1 MTVRIGAAPVSF
13 GVYGAE
19 GSRGPDPD
27 ALLAAVADAGYGGI
41 ELGIQGFFG
50 GPAETAA
57 RFARAGLACIGCY
70 IPFHFT
76 ADDATIAAEME
87 RMRRTVAELAAAG
100 GTAPLAILADEGSP
114 ELLVHPAR
122 PWDDRSRALDAAG
135 WALLGRRLEDARR
148 LAADHGLRTSF
159 HPHISTY
166 VESPWEV
173 ERVLEA
179 SPIGLTLDTGHFL
192 LAGAE
197 PRAALA
203 HFGDRVDLVHLKDV
217 RVEVLRR
224 AKAEGRT
231 DFDTW
236 WGDVSVRLG
245 TGDVEMAGFVGD
257 LVRRGYDGWAVVEQD
272 RLPIGS
278 DPDALRDAA
287 ADEAHNAA
295 WVRAAIAAAGA

>member
-1 MTVRIGAAPVSF
+1 MTLRIGAAPVSF

-27 ALLAAVADAGYGGI
+27 ALLDAVAAAGYAGT

-50 GPAETAA
+50 TPAETAA

-76 ADDATIAAEME
+76 ADEATIADEME
-87 RMRRTVAELAAAG
+87 RMRRTVEELAAAG
-100 GTAPLAILADEGSP
+100 GSAPLAILADEGSA

-122 PWDDRSRALDAAG
+122 PWDDRSRALDEAG
-135 WALLGRRLEDARR
+135 WTLLGRRLEAARR
-148 LAADHGLRTSF
+148 LADHYGLRTTF
-159 HPHISTY
+159 HPHISTF

-173 ERVLEA
+173 ERVLDA

-203 HFGDRVDLVHLKDV
+203 RFGDRVDLVHLKDV
-217 RVEVLRR
+217 RVEVLRA
-224 AKAEGRT
+224 AKAAGRT
-231 DFDTW
+231 DFDAW

-245 TGDVEMAGFVGD
+245 TGDVEMTGFVGD
-257 LVRRGYDGWAVVEQD
+257 LVRGGYDGWVVVEQD
-272 RLPIGS
+272 RLPIGGY
-278 DPDALRDAA
+278 PDALAA
-287 ADEAHNAA
+287 ASADEAHNAA